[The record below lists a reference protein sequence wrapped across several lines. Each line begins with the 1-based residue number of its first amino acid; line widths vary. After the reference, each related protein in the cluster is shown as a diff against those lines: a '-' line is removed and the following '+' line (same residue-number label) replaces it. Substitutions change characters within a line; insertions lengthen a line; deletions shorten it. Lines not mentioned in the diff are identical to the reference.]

1 MLLGGGVCQA
11 STNDRVRL
19 VTQIRW
25 QMMLYCLTTLTHII
39 AYTITPPLACWRA
52 TTRWLK
58 WDVKRLLLHL
68 NTYPNTHTHSHTHKQ
83 ARDKQ
88 MARLGREEALAAC
101 QVQLANGK
109 RKSLAS
115 LRGFAR
121 VVVCAGTN
129 AQVNMLSGNCTGDHG
144 NVWQMHR

>member
-1 MLLGGGVCQA
+1 MLSALG
-11 STNDRVRL
+11 
-19 VTQIRW
+19 
-25 QMMLYCLTTLTHII
+25 TH
-39 AYTITPPLACWRA
+39 A
-52 TTRWLK
+52 TA
-58 WDVKRLLLHL
+58 
-68 NTYPNTHTHSHTHKQ
+68 Q

-109 RKSLAS
+109 RKSLAT

-129 AQVNMLSGNCTGDHG
+129 AQVRGAT
-144 NVWQMHR
+144 W